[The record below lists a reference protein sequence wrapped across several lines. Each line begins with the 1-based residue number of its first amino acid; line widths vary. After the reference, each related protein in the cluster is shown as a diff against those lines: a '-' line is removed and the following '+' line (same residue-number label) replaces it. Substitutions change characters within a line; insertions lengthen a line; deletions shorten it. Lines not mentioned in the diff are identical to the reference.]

1 MTTGKSKHLLVAAIA
16 LLMLPLLA
24 FTAKSGDDSAEAHTA
39 AEAVEPT
46 PSESEVYGIAF
57 YNLENLFD
65 TINNNGIND
74 RDFTPMGARKWDTAK
89 YRAKL
94 GNLARAIAHM
104 TTPETPAGP
113 AIIGISEV
121 ENERVVRDLV
131 NTEPLSSRNLKYV
144 HHDSPDKRGIDVA
157 MLYDPEM
164 FQVLSV
170 TNTPLTEIGF
180 ATRDQMAV
188 TGVLA
193 GTDTLTVVVCHWP
206 SRLGGEA
213 RTAPARIAAGKLAK
227 HIADSIWSRMPGT
240 HVVVM
245 GDLNDDPT
253 DKSVSMIPGL
263 GAKDKPKNVA
273 KHAFY
278 NPWVEIWEPDYRGT
292 LSYQGRWNLFDQII
306 VSGTL
311 LDNKKGRG
319 TGRLVFCGAQI
330 NDFDFLK
337 NPEGSPYAG
346 TPHRSFA
353 SNKWLNGYS
362 DHFPTEIFLKVR
374 H

>member
-1 MTTGKSKHLLVAAIA
+1 MKRTTPKHLLLLAALVAA
-16 LLMLPLLA
+16 LPL
-24 FTAKSGDDSAEAHTA
+24 FSFGTPDDSTPDAHTGA
-39 AEAVEPT
+39 TFMGHTQEQ
-46 PSESEVYGIAF
+46 SDIYGIAF

-65 TINNNGIND
+65 TINSNGTYD
-74 RDFTPMGARKWDTAK
+74 LDFSPQGVRKWDTAK

-94 GNLARAIAHM
+94 NNMAKAISHM
-104 TTPETPAGP
+104 TTPETPNGP

-121 ENERVVRDLV
+121 ENESVVRDLV
-131 NTEPLSSRNLKYV
+131 NTEPLAARKLKYI

-157 MLYDPEM
+157 MLYDPKM
-164 FQVLSV
+164 FRVLSV
-170 TNTPLTEIGF
+170 TNTPLTEINF

-193 GTDTLTVVVCHWP
+193 ELDTITVIVCHWP

-213 RTAPARIAAGKLAK
+213 RSEPGRVAAGKLAK
-227 HIADSIWSRMPGT
+227 HIADSIWQRMPGT
-240 HVVVM
+240 HVIVM
-245 GDLNDDPT
+245 GDLNDDPSNR
-253 DKSVSMIPGL
+253 SVSMIPGL
-263 GAKDKPKNVA
+263 GANGKAKNVA

-278 NPWVEIWEPDYRGT
+278 NPWYDIWEPEYRGT
-292 LSYQGRWNLFDQII
+292 LSYQGKWNLFDQII

-311 LDNKKGRG
+311 LDNKKGQG
-319 TGRLVFCGAQI
+319 TGRLVYYDAQI

-374 H
+374 D